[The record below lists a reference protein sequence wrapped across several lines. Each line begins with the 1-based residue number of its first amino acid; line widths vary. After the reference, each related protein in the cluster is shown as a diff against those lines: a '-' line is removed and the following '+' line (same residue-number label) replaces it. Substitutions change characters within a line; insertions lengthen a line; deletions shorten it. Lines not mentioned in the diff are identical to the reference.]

1 MSSSLHANSQRPE
14 ETALLI
20 ENEEPMEG
28 GRGSGGC
35 PGSRRVSESTN
46 SDFLFIKIV
55 ARITFALIKRF
66 WAFSGAALL
75 SIILFYWLYG
85 GFFALFMVL
94 FGCSGVLYKAG
105 DKLLYHPDQPPQSRV
120 FVPSPAIFHLP
131 FENLFIKA
139 RDGTELHL
147 FLIKQA
153 DDVFATAPTI
163 LFLHGNAGNIGH
175 RLGNAKALYDEISC
189 NIALLEYRGYGR
201 SDGTPCEEGLYMD
214 AQACLDYLHTRPD
227 LATNKIVV
235 FGRSL
240 GGAVAVDL
248 ASRSK
253 NKDRI
258 GALIIENTF
267 TSIPDIA
274 KILFP
279 FKFIKMLPVW
289 FYKNQFKSGKKICR
303 VTQPVL
309 FLSGLMDKLIPPT
322 MMNNLYSGCGA
333 PVKRLARFGN
343 GTHNETWSCS
353 EYFQTINYF
362 LDEVIYLHNDH
373 GRQKTSSPSSI
384 VNQTNII

>member
-1 MSSSLHANSQRPE
+1 MSSSLHSTSSRQQQAG

-20 ENEEPMEG
+20 ENEET
-28 GRGSGGC
+28 SGGC
-35 PGSRRVSESTN
+35 PGASRRLSESTN

-85 GFFALFMVL
+85 GFFALFMVF
-94 FGCSGVLYKAG
+94 FGVTGVVYKAG

-120 FVPSPAIFHLP
+120 FVPSPNIFNLP
-131 FENLFIKA
+131 YENLTIEA

-153 DDVFATAPTI
+153 PGAFSSAPTI

-175 RLGNAKALYDEISC
+175 RLGNAKALYDEIYC

-201 SDGTPCEEGLYMD
+201 SEGHPCEDGLYLD
-214 AQACLDYLHTRPD
+214 AQAGLDYLHSRPD
-227 LATNKIVV
+227 IAPNKIVV

-274 KILFP
+274 RILFP

-289 FYKNQFKSGKKICR
+289 FYKNQFKSAKKVCKI
-303 VTQPVL
+303 TQPVL
-309 FLSGLMDKLIPPT
+309 FVSGLMDKLIPPA
-322 MMNNLYSGCGA
+322 MMTNLYSGCGA
-333 PVKRLARFGN
+333 PVKRLARFPS
-343 GTHNETWSCS
+343 GTHNETWTCS
-353 EYFQTINYF
+353 EYFQTLNYF

-373 GRQKTSSPSSI
+373 GRQKTSSPSSL
-384 VNQTNII
+384 VSPTSII

>member
-1 MSSSLHANSQRPE
+1 MSSSLHSNRKAE
-14 ETALLI
+14 DTALLI
-20 ENEEPMEG
+20 EHEETG
-28 GRGSGGC
+28 SQGSGGC
-35 PGSRRVSESTN
+35 PGSGRRVSESTN

-85 GFFALFMVL
+85 GFFALFMVI
-94 FGCSGVLYKAG
+94 FGITGVLYKAG

-147 FLIKQA
+147 FLIKQPQELFSR
-153 DDVFATAPTI
+153 VPTI

-201 SDGTPCEEGLYMD
+201 SDGQPGEDGLYMD

-258 GALIIENTF
+258 GALILENTF

-289 FYKNQFKSGKKICR
+289 FYKNQFKSGKKICK

-309 FLSGLMDKLIPPT
+309 FISGLVDKLIPPS
-322 MMNNLYSGCGA
+322 MMTSLYSGCGS
-333 PVKRLARFGN
+333 PVKRLARFAS
-343 GTHNETWSCS
+343 GTHNETWTCS

-362 LDEVIYLHNDH
+362 LDEVIFLHNDH

-384 VNQTNII
+384 VTTTSII

>member
-1 MSSSLHANSQRPE
+1 MSSSLHSNRQ

-20 ENEEPMEG
+20 ENEEAPG
-28 GRGSGGC
+28 GGGC
-35 PGSRRVSESTN
+35 PGANRRHSESTN
-46 SDFLFIKIV
+46 SDFVFIKIV
-55 ARITFALIKRF
+55 ARITFALVKRF
-66 WAFSGAALL
+66 WAFCGAALL

-85 GFFALFMVL
+85 GFFALFMVV
-94 FGCSGVLYKAG
+94 FGITGVLYKAG
-105 DKLLYHPDQPPQSRV
+105 DKLLYHPDQPAQSRV
-120 FVPSPAIFHLP
+120 FIPSPSIFNLP

-147 FLIKQA
+147 FLIKQSNHSY
-153 DDVFATAPTI
+153 TSAPTL

-175 RLGNAKALYDEISC
+175 RLGNAKALYDEINC

-201 SDGTPCEEGLYMD
+201 SDGQPSEEGLYID

-227 LATNKIVV
+227 IAKNKIVV

-248 ASRSK
+248 ASRSR
-253 NKDRI
+253 NKEKI
-258 GALIIENTF
+258 GALIVENTF

-289 FYKNQFKSGKKICR
+289 FYKNQFKSAKKVCKIS
-303 VTQPVL
+303 TPVL
-309 FLSGLMDKLIPPT
+309 FISGLTDKLIPPY
-322 MMNNLYSGCGA
+322 MMTNLYSGCGA
-333 PVKRLARFGN
+333 PVKKLARFAG

-362 LDEVIYLHNDH
+362 LDEVIFLHTEH
-373 GRQKTSSPSSI
+373 GRKKTSSPTSLVHPTSI
-384 VNQTNII
+384 I